1 MPVTY
6 LFPATYRGPIT
17 PFITS
22 RGPPCSFL
30 HSLLPSHCILIMD
43 IIEFLIFFGCVSAR
57 FWHDSWQRSRTS
69 SNFRRI
75 RQFVGKGNTQPKN
88 LFRRSKHI
96 DLVSAW
102 NATWKYLTFQWFF
115 RFTHHWEL
123 RTSISRSTHQW
134 GEWLEDSRSC
144 DQPDPI
150 RYWIV
155 SEPFIENPGWFRNPQ
170 VGSLSSL
177 FPVQLL
183 EGECFVPPHSRVK
196 AGNYRK
202 VTVLECGSIGGT
214 MSKL

>member
-1 MPVTY
+1 MTHDKDLEPQAI
-6 LFPATYRGPIT
+6 FEG
-17 PFITS
+17 F
-22 RGPPCSFL
+22 G
-30 HSLLPSHCILIMD
+30 SLWEKETLN
-43 IIEFLIFFGCVSAR
+43 
-57 FWHDSWQRSRTS
+57 QKTS
-69 SNFRRI
+69 SGDPNILTLF
-75 RQFVGKGNTQPKN
+75 QLEMPHGNTLHFN
-88 LFRRSKHI
+88 
-96 DLVSAW
+96 D
-102 NATWKYLTFQWFF
+102 FF